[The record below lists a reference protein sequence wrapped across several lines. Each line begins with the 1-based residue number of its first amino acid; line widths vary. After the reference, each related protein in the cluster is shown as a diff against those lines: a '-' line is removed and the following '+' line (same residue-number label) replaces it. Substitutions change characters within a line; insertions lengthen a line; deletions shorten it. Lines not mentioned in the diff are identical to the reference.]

1 MKRGEDM
8 ETRKNT
14 FLIGN
19 YVLLIILGAL
29 FALPFIYTLY
39 TSIVSMQDVNKLA
52 GISKWTFANYK
63 MFFTND
69 AYNVPKWLV
78 NTVVMTGIV
87 ILGNLII
94 NPMVGFALAK
104 LDFAGKKLIYWIVVA
119 SMMVP
124 YHMILIPV
132 YVNVAQLGWLNSFM
146 GLTVPFLYQCLYI
159 FMLRQFFISIP
170 SEFIE
175 AARMD
180 GLTKMGAFWRIVYPL
195 AKSSLITM
203 SILSFS
209 GTWNSY
215 LIPSTFTSDPSKYV
229 LVVGLNSVKD
239 MFFENTPLIMAGV
252 VLATLPILIFFFI
265 FQKQYIEGVSSSGV
279 KG

>member
-1 MKRGEDM
+1 MAAKKRM
-8 ETRKNT
+8 T
-14 FLIGN
+14 LISI
-19 YVLLIILGAL
+19 YALLVLFGLL
-29 FALPFIYTLY
+29 FALPFLYTIYTSFL
-39 TSIVSMQDVNKLA
+39 TMKDVNQFS
-52 GISKWTFANYK
+52 GIPELTVANYK
-63 MFFTND
+63 MYFTNE
-69 AYNVPKWLV
+69 AYDVPRWLL
-78 NTVVMTGIV
+78 NTVIMTALV
-87 ILGNLII
+87 ILGNLVI
-94 NPMVGFALAK
+94 NPMTAFALAK
-104 LDFAGKKLIYWIVVA
+104 LQFAGKKVIYWIVVG

-132 YVNVAQLGWLNSFM
+132 YVNVAQLGWLNSFW

-159 FMLRQFFISIP
+159 FMLRQFFISVP
-170 SEFIE
+170 GEFIE
-175 AARMD
+175 AARLD

-203 SILSFS
+203 SILAFA

-215 LIPSTFTSDPSKYV
+215 LIPSTLVNVPEMYV

-239 MFFENTPLIMAGV
+239 LFFENTPLIMAGV
-252 VLATLPILIFFFI
+252 VLTTLPILIFFFI

>member
-1 MKRGEDM
+1 MRALK
-8 ETRKNT
+8 TRKGIAL
-14 FLIGN
+14 FGN
-19 YVLLIILGAL
+19 YTLLIVLGVV

-39 TSIVSMQDVNKLA
+39 TSLVSMENVNKLA
-52 GISKWTFANYK
+52 GISQWSFDNYER
-63 MFFTND
+63 FFTNE
-69 AYNVPKWLV
+69 AYNVPKWLL
-78 NTVVMTGIV
+78 NTVIMTGIV

-104 LDFAGKKLIYWIVVA
+104 LDFAGKKAIYWIVVGT
-119 SMMVP
+119 MMVP

-132 YVNVAQLGWLNSFM
+132 YVNVAQMGWLNSFM
-146 GLTVPFLYQCLYI
+146 GLTVPFLYQSLYI

-170 SEFIE
+170 GEFIE
-175 AARMD
+175 AARLD

-203 SILSFS
+203 SILAFS

-215 LIPSTFTSDPSKYV
+215 LIPSTLTNIPEMYV

-239 MFFENTPLIMAGV
+239 LFFENTPLIMAGV

-265 FQKQYIEGVSSSGV
+265 FQRQYIEGVSSSGV

>member
-1 MKRGEDM
+1 MK
-8 ETRKNT
+8 TRKSIAQ
-14 FLIGN
+14 FSN
-19 YVLLIILGAL
+19 YTLLIVLGAL

-39 TSIVSMQDVNKLA
+39 TSVVTMEGVNKLT
-52 GISKWTFANYK
+52 GVQNWTFANYK

-69 AYNVPKWLV
+69 AYNVPQWLM
-78 NTVVMTGIV
+78 NTVIMTAVV

-104 LDFAGKKLIYWIVVA
+104 LDFKGKKLIYWIVVGT
-119 SMMVP
+119 MMVP

-132 YVNVAQLGWLNSFM
+132 YVNVAKLGWLNSFT
-146 GLTVPFLYQCLYI
+146 GLTVPFLYQALYI
-159 FMLRQFFISIP
+159 FMMRQFFIGIP
-170 SEFIE
+170 TEFIE
-175 AARMD
+175 AARLD
-180 GLTKMGAFWRIVYPL
+180 GLTKVGAFWRIVYPL
-195 AKSSLITM
+195 ARSSLITM
-203 SILSFS
+203 SILAFS

-215 LIPSTFTSDPSKYV
+215 LIPVTLTSDPSMYV

-265 FQKQYIEGVSSSGV
+265 FQRQYIEGVSSAGV